1 MREVEWF
8 RPSSIFRRTWHAL
21 MFSLPSS
28 GRELGQMH
36 NGPPAFSKQQ
46 CLLFPQEQMQPP
58 QSFQL
63 CWNKRFSN
71 CFCILS
77 TLMDETDE
85 CSLNLNHFYCQIQQH
100 IAMLHF
106 FVLGM
111 LKYSIGWRPQ
121 IALID
126 DSLVGQLTTNLDK
139 RTVYR
144 VGNKSYVRKCMLTRI
159 FRILQKRQ
167 AIWRK
172 SSLKVE
178 HFHQKLVAVKSYFSD
193 RG

>member
-1 MREVEWF
+1 
-8 RPSSIFRRTWHAL
+8 
-21 MFSLPSS
+21 
-28 GRELGQMH
+28 
-36 NGPPAFSKQQ
+36 
-46 CLLFPQEQMQPP
+46 
-58 QSFQL
+58 
-63 CWNKRFSN
+63 
-71 CFCILS
+71 
-77 TLMDETDE
+77 
-85 CSLNLNHFYCQIQQH
+85 
-100 IAMLHF
+100 MLHF

-144 VGNKSYVRKCMLTRI
+144 VGNKSYVRKCMM
-159 FRILQKRQ
+159 

>member
-1 MREVEWF
+1 MNLCSSFILLSQKDLQTTTDPTSNNFQKLSSTFLQTTCFLNNFMINNKKTCAQLWPLLCFLAKSRCCSNCEMQCAPDQKVSEEMREVEWF

-71 CFCILS
+71 CLCFCPL
-77 TLMDETDE
+77 
-85 CSLNLNHFYCQIQQH
+85 
-100 IAMLHF
+100 
-106 FVLGM
+106 
-111 LKYSIGWRPQ
+111 
-121 IALID
+121 
-126 DSLVGQLTTNLDK
+126 
-139 RTVYR
+139 
-144 VGNKSYVRKCMLTRI
+144 
-159 FRILQKRQ
+159 
-167 AIWRK
+167 
-172 SSLKVE
+172 
-178 HFHQKLVAVKSYFSD
+178 
-193 RG
+193 

>member
-1 MREVEWF
+1 MNNEKQCAWLWPLLCFLAKSRCCSNCEMQCAPDQKVSEEMREVEWF
-8 RPSSIFRRTWHAL
+8 RPSSIFRGTWHAL

-85 CSLNLNHFYCQIQQH
+85 CSLNLNHFYCQIQTKEQ
-100 IAMLHF
+100 F
-106 FVLGM
+106 
-111 LKYSIGWRPQ
+111 
-121 IALID
+121 
-126 DSLVGQLTTNLDK
+126 TE
-139 RTVYR
+139 
-144 VGNKSYVRKCMLTRI
+144 
-159 FRILQKRQ
+159 Q
-167 AIWRK
+167 AIK
-172 SSLKVE
+172 
-178 HFHQKLVAVKSYFSD
+178 AM
-193 RG
+193 